1 MASMAPTPRVD
12 DSIRLHD
19 GRNLAYAEWGD
30 AAGRPVV
37 LFPGGGSSR
46 LMCPDEAATRTAGVR
61 LITIDRPGYG
71 RSDPRPGL
79 TLLDWV
85 DDYAEL
91 STLLR
96 LPPCPIVGTSNG
108 GPYAM
113 ACAARLADRVTTIGL
128 AATLAPLDELPSLW
142 DELSP
147 DMRDLIMRLRQDPGG
162 AAEDIARRLAWYAT
176 DPVRRPPSL
185 PPDHPD
191 DLAMRKSG
199 VFDAF
204 ARGHREGARQG
215 VTGFAADFS
224 ALNLP
229 WGFLLAEIRC
239 PARIWWGD
247 EDPIMS
253 RAETEYL
260 ARTIPRSVIT
270 IYSGEGH
277 AITFTHW
284 AEMLDALT

>member
-1 MASMAPTPRVD
+1 
-12 DSIRLHD
+12 
-19 GRNLAYAEWGD
+19 
-30 AAGRPVV
+30 
-37 LFPGGGSSR
+37 
-46 LMCPDEAATRTAGVR
+46 MCPDEAATRTAGVR
-61 LITIDRPGYG
+61 LVTIDRPGYG
-71 RSDPRPGL
+71 RSDPRPEP
-79 TLLDWV
+79 TVLDWI

-113 ACAARLADRVTTIGL
+113 ACAARLPDRVTMIGL

-142 DELSP
+142 DELPP

-162 AAEDIARRLAWYAT
+162 AAEDVARRLAWYAT

-185 PPDHPD
+185 PPGHPD
-191 DLAMRKSG
+191 DLAMRKPG
-199 VFDAF
+199 VFAAF

-215 VTGFAADFS
+215 VTGFVADFS

-229 WGFLLAEIRC
+229 WGFSLAEIQC

-253 RAETEYL
+253 RTETEYV
-260 ARTIPRSVIT
+260 ARTIPRSTLT
-270 IYSGEGH
+270 IYPGEGH

-284 AEMLDALT
+284 AEMLDALRQPIGRWVANSGRSTRASSRAW